1 MARKYCKW
9 QSNAQTGTSTDR
21 LLQGSDHQLVPV
33 GQRSRLLG
41 VFCDLNIATLE
52 FSNGSVGDTTLFD
65 IKIQKGNNNDPLF
78 YTIPNDGILFDNGV
92 NLKMASSNSSN
103 AMPQVGIFYEA

>member
-1 MARKYCKW
+1 MGRRYCKW
-9 QSNAQTGTSTDR
+9 QSNAQTGTSADA
-21 LLQGSDHQLVPV
+21 LSQGSDHQLVPV
-33 GQRSRLLG
+33 GQRTRLLG
-41 VFCDLNIATLE
+41 VFCDISTATLE